1 MTTIKNQDLSIASQK
16 RQKNITTA
24 KTFPTVR
31 PSAKTHISV
40 ANKKLAGARSATTN
54 KDLSIEDLKRQ
65 KNIISKLN
73 LKKLPFKIPDEK
85 MCDLNLEMARHS
97 MRVLQFEEDK
107 SDLKW
112 VFSSIKKYKVFLV
125 IFEANELGTEIYKEK
140 ISSKLPEYS
149 YKTIAQI
156 VDEGL
161 SKKIFLML
169 KARSQSTDLKIRNL
183 RPSEDLIVEFINW
196 KIELLASLMMF
207 NKELIN

>member
-1 MTTIKNQDLSIASQK
+1 MTNTVIKREDLS
-16 RQKNITTA
+16 T
-24 KTFPTVR
+24 
-31 PSAKTHISV
+31 
-40 ANKKLAGARSATTN
+40 
-54 KDLSIEDLKRQ
+54 EDLKRQ

-73 LKKLPFKIPDEK
+73 LKKLPFIIPVEK

-97 MRVLQFEEDK
+97 RMVLKFEEDK
-107 SDLKW
+107 SGLKW

-161 SKKIFLML
+161 SKKIFLKL

-196 KIELLASLMMF
+196 KIELLSSLMKF
-207 NKELIN
+207 EKDLIN

>member
-1 MTTIKNQDLSIASQK
+1 MDNRITKRPDLS
-16 RQKNITTA
+16 T
-24 KTFPTVR
+24 
-31 PSAKTHISV
+31 
-40 ANKKLAGARSATTN
+40 
-54 KDLSIEDLKRQ
+54 EDKKRQ

-73 LKKLPFKIPDEK
+73 LKKLPFNIPADK

-97 MRVLQFEEDK
+97 GVVLKYEEDK
-107 SDLKW
+107 SGIKW

-161 SKKIFLML
+161 SKNIFLKL
-169 KARSQSTDLKIRNL
+169 KARVNESKDLKIRNV
-183 RPSEDLIVEFINW
+183 RPSEDVIIEFVNW
-196 KIELLASLMMF
+196 KIELLSSMMKF
-207 NKELIN
+207 KKDFIN